1 MKRTLAAILALS
13 PAMLLAQASVPAQ
26 PVSTPTLQ
34 SSLVQPAVF
43 AELKSADPAKAAP
56 TPAPSPVRVS
66 TGVTA
71 PALLS
76 SLPTADPNPAALYVN
91 RTVVLEFTVDESGK
105 PTNLKVAQSADR
117 ATDQEALTAVSQLH
131 FKPGSLD
138 GQPAAVPV
146 RLNYVVRHQVSF

>member
-13 PAMLLAQASVPAQ
+13 PAMLVAQASVPAQ

-34 SSLVQPAVF
+34 SSLVQPAAF
-43 AELKSADPAKAAP
+43 AELKSADPAKAAL
-56 TPAPSPVRVS
+56 TPAPTPVRTS
-66 TGVTA
+66 TGVTP

-76 SLPTADPNPAALYVN
+76 ATPTEEINHAALYID
-91 RTVVLEFTVDESGK
+91 RTVVLEFTVNENGK
-105 PTNLKVAQSADR
+105 ATNVKVAKSADR
-117 ATDQEALTAVSQLH
+117 VTDQAALTAVSQFH

-146 RLNYVVRHQVSF
+146 RLSYVVRHQVSF